1 MGRDLFGLVLFL
13 FRHVENAAQ
22 PLAVEREAV
31 RLLEERAEHVEEVAL
46 DLDVV
51 AHVGLTERQF
61 GRLQELRL
69 RDVLVHDHRE
79 LRLALTN
86 RVLLVVQLHIEAV
99 LVEVVEIM
107 KQEIVH
113 EFLEMHEKDSFLLRP
128 TGISCENASQSRCL
142 LKRYSTLRKQNPLFR
157 ECFEKEGDI
166 YTGIKVSI
174 FKMLYLNE

>member
-46 DLDVV
+46 DLDVA
-51 AHVGLTERQF
+51 AHVGLAERQLR
-61 GRLQELRL
+61 RLEELLL
-69 RDVLVHDHRE
+69 RDVLVDDHRE

-107 KQEIVH
+107 KQKIVH
-113 EFLEMHEKDSFLLRP
+113 EFLEMHEKDPFL
-128 TGISCENASQSRCL
+128 S
-142 LKRYSTLRKQNPLFR
+142 
-157 ECFEKEGDI
+157 
-166 YTGIKVSI
+166 
-174 FKMLYLNE
+174 

>member
-13 FRHVENAAQ
+13 FRHVEDAAQ

-46 DLDVV
+46 DLDVA

-61 GRLQELRL
+61 GRLQEFRL

-79 LRLALTN
+79 LRLALTD
-86 RVLLVVQLHIEAV
+86 RVHLVVQLHIEAV

-113 EFLEMHEKDSFLLRP
+113 EFLEMHEKDPFL
-128 TGISCENASQSRCL
+128 S
-142 LKRYSTLRKQNPLFR
+142 
-157 ECFEKEGDI
+157 
-166 YTGIKVSI
+166 
-174 FKMLYLNE
+174 